1 MVLHEFENRDII
13 QDLISYLLM
22 DLDHLLLVPTL
33 IVHEIAIGP
42 HADILHKYPRAL
54 RKTSHILV
62 GLSHLTQYLTTPV
75 TYYALDL
82 ERRELER
89 TLNELTMSEV
99 GSILEGKVDVKGM
112 LGKFDD
118 PFYANILTVNIS
130 RYI

>member
-1 MVLHEFENRDII
+1 
-13 QDLISYLLM
+13 M

-42 HADILHKYPRAL
+42 HADTLHKYPRAL

-89 TLNELTMSEV
+89 TLNELTVSEV